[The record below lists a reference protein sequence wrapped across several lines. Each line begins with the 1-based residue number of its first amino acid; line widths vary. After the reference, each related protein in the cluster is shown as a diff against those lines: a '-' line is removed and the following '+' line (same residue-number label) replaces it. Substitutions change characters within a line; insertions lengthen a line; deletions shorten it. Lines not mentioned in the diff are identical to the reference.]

1 MIYLGMTLREADAS
15 RAPPMTESTMK
26 SHLRAGFVLSLIAL
40 AALGATACG
49 ARTSTSVTPPEY
61 VALGDSFTAGVG
73 IKPQATRFV
82 PDGCR
87 QSLLNYP
94 HLVARELAFLVF
106 ADASCGAARITDL
119 NGSQPTNDGT
129 NAPQFDRLSDETL
142 YVSMSIGGNDA
153 GYGDVVDTC
162 LRNTDPDATPCVDKF
177 VTSTGNQLIA
187 NAEALEPELARA
199 IDRIRMRSSRAKI
212 AVVGYPR
219 MLPPGGR
226 GCGRN
231 VGVSRADAT
240 VVNGWLAAI
249 NSALRGAA
257 DSQGATYVDLYEAS
271 EGHDACKPRDERWIE
286 PGSGTDGAD
295 SFHPNEAGQQ
305 AAARAVARTLEMLS
319 GPSGDSGASSPTGTT
334 R

>member
-1 MIYLGMTLREADAS
+1 MTDL
-15 RAPPMTESTMK
+15 PTK
-26 SHLRAGFVLSLIAL
+26 SHIRACFALSLIAL
-40 AALGATACG
+40 TMLGAIGCG
-49 ARTSTSVTPPEY
+49 ARTASSVTPPEY

-106 ADASCGAARITDL
+106 ADASCGAARIADL

-142 YVSMSIGGNDA
+142 YVSLSIGGNDA
-153 GYGDVVDTC
+153 GYGDVVDSC
-162 LRNTDPDATPCVDKF
+162 LRNTDPNATPCADKF
-177 VTSTGNQLIA
+177 VSSAGNQLVA
-187 NAEALEPELARA
+187 NAAALEPELARA
-199 IDRIRMRSSRAKI
+199 IDRIRMRSPRAKI

-240 VVNGWLAAI
+240 VINGWLVAI
-249 NSALRGAA
+249 NSALRSAA
-257 DSQGATYVDLYEAS
+257 ANQGATFVDLYEQS
-271 EGHDACKPRDERWIE
+271 EGHDACKPRGERWIE

-295 SFHPNEAGQQ
+295 SFHPNEAGQE
-305 AAARAVARTLEMLS
+305 AAARAVAGALEALS
-319 GPSGDSGASSPTGTT
+319 GPSGELGSSPATGAT